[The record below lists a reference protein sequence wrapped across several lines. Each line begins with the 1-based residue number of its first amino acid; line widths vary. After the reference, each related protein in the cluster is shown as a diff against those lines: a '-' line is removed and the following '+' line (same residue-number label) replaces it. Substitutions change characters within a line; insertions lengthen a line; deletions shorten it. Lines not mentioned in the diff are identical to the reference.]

1 MNENSEGIM
10 IQDRDDMSRSV
21 LQERVNLL
29 KNKGYR
35 GFKLVS
41 GRSKS
46 SDIIMVTVKNGK
58 GVQFTSEG
66 ETPDEAYEN
75 LIERIDM
82 MLDD

>member
-1 MNENSEGIM
+1 MVH
-10 IQDRDDMSRSV
+10 DRDDMSRSV
-21 LQERVNLL
+21 LQERLNLL
-29 KNKGYR
+29 KDQGYR
-35 GFKLVS
+35 GFKLAG
-41 GRSKS
+41 GRPKS
-46 SDIIMVTVKNGK
+46 PDVVLVTVENGK